1 MIHNLKDTDINLHS
15 QAITLDDQGQYYDM
29 IVFSNLRYQF
39 VYQRPQHIM
48 SRMAESMKILFIEE
62 PCYNAENENS
72 GNLMII
78 NERLHVLQPNTRDIK
93 SIAEIIPTYVKNK
106 NIVSGWFYSPTF
118 CPLIELFNFDTIIYD
133 CLEDLSLS
141 KDVTA
146 ELIEQEKYLTSR
158 SDIIFTN
165 SKTLYETKNQVHDNV
180 HFFPNSVDE
189 EHFAKALNNISIP
202 ADIGD
207 LQSPIVGYY
216 GVIDSRIDF
225 KLLEETAKN
234 LPNVSFVMI
243 GPLSEITQKDLPNT
257 PNIHYLGMKCY
268 NELPYYLKAF
278 DIAMIPF
285 LLDDAVKYNNPTK
298 TLEYMAAKK
307 PIISTKIIEIMRDYS
322 HCVNLIDNTDD
333 FTNAIAFLCD
343 DTERPDMEAAYAK
356 ILKNTSWDTTAEK
369 MKTIVKFYA
378 K

>member
-1 MIHNLKDTDINLHS
+1 MIHNLKDTDLNFHS
-15 QAITLDDQGQYYDM
+15 ESTTIEDQGQYYDM
-29 IVFSNLRYQF
+29 IVFSNVRYQF

-62 PCYNAENENS
+62 PCYKPENKNS

-78 NERLHVLQPNTRDIK
+78 NERLHVLQPNTVDIK
-93 SIAEIIPTYVKNK
+93 SIASIIPAYVKNK
-106 NIVSGWFYSPTF
+106 NIAAGWFYSPEF
-118 CPLIELFNFDTIIYD
+118 CPLLELFNFDTIIYD
-133 CLEDLSLS
+133 CIEDISLS
-141 KDVTA
+141 KDATS
-146 ELIEQEKYLTSR
+146 ELMQQEEYLIKR
-158 SDIIFTN
+158 ADIVFTN
-165 SKTLYETKNQVHDNV
+165 SKSLYDTKNETHNNV
-180 HFFPNSVDE
+180 HLFPNSVDE

-225 KLLEETAKN
+225 ELLQETAKN

-243 GPLSEITQKDLPNT
+243 GPLSEISEKDLPEAS
-257 PNIHYLGMKCY
+257 NIHYLGTKCY

-285 LLDDAVKYNNPTK
+285 VLNDAVKYNNPTK

-307 PIISTKIIEIMRDYS
+307 PIISTKIIEIMRDYGD
-322 HCVNLIDNTDD
+322 CINLIDNAED

-343 DTERPDMEAAYAK
+343 DTECPEMEAEYAK
-356 ILKNTSWDTTAEK
+356 ILKNTSWDATTEK